1 MKKQIKLTYLK
12 KAYKFLKKNIISEEK
27 VEYLI
32 VKFIKKVIY
41 KKDENIDVKELKGN
55 LKGKYRIRQGK
66 IRIIVS
72 IKNNEII
79 IEVIIENIDFRGDI
93 YK

>member
-1 MKKQIKLTYLK
+1 M
-12 KAYKFLKKNIISEEK
+12 KKNIISEEK